1 MFFRDGRGNLV
12 NSALTS
18 SAPGIDQMDGAN
30 GQLKKK
36 GFIMLELRNIGFSV
50 PESDSGSESPPLRTI
65 IDNVTFTFEKGGFY
79 AITGP
84 NGSGKTTIAK
94 LIMGINES
102 TQGQIIFKGTDIT
115 DLPINERSKA
125 GIVYGFQHP
134 ARFKGTTFRDLLS
147 IALGTDDDNQ
157 LAEIIAR
164 VGVCSMDF
172 LDKPVDSKLSG
183 GEIKKIELATVIARN
198 PQVAIYDEPDT
209 GIDLWTIGPMIE
221 LLKREQADNNTTTIV
236 VSHNKAFLE
245 VADTLLLVKKGRIA
259 YTGDLDGAM
268 PMLDDLSICS
278 FSETCEGENNAQCY
292 R

>member
-1 MFFRDGRGNLV
+1 
-12 NSALTS
+12 
-18 SAPGIDQMDGAN
+18 
-30 GQLKKK
+30 
-36 GFIMLELRNIGFSV
+36 MLELRDIGFSV
-50 PESDSGSESPPLRTI
+50 PDSDAGAEPGFRKTI
-65 IDNVTFTFEKGGFY
+65 VDDITFTFEPGRFY

-94 LIMGINES
+94 LIMGIEAA
-102 TQGQIIFKGTDIT
+102 TQGQIRFDGTDIT
-115 DLPINERSKA
+115 AMPINERSRA

-147 IALGTDDDNQ
+147 IALGTEDEEK
-157 LAEIIAR
+157 LIEIIAR
-164 VGVCSMDF
+164 VGVCSLDF

-198 PQVAIYDEPDT
+198 PRVAIYDEPDT
-209 GIDLWTIGPMIE
+209 GIDLWTIGPMVD
-221 LLKREQADNNTTTIV
+221 LLKREQIEKNTTTIV

-245 VADTLLLVKKGRIA
+245 AAETLLLIRKGKVA
-259 YTGDLDGAM
+259 YTGDLAGAM

-278 FSETCEGENNAQCY
+278 YSQTCGGETDAECY